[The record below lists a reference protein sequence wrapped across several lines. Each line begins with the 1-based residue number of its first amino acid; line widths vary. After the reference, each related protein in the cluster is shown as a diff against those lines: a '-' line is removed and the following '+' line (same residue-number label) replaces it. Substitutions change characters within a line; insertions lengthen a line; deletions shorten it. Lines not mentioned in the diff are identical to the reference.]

1 MNSTSSCSPTPRI
14 IAWTV
19 IHPGELVA
27 RASLAAFLGL
37 SLVAW
42 PATGLAQT
50 PVGPTGAITGM
61 VRDSAGLRL
70 GQVAIGVDGVNGGEP
85 RAATNDSGTYHIAR
99 IGIGAMKLIARRVGY
114 APDTVSVVVAAGE
127 VAHADFV
134 MVASVH
140 TLPEELV
147 VADLTRGKMG
157 PFNRRKARGV
167 GAFVTRAEIEK
178 RQPGSVSELLRYLP
192 GVAVT
197 QKMAGE
203 PQPVHM
209 QRSVHSSV
217 QSSCVVQLYVDGH
230 PYPNGNVDDFNPG
243 HIEGVEVYRSASE
256 IPADFR
262 TRDAT
267 CGLIALWTRDPD
279 AARRKP

>member
-42 PATGLAQT
+42 PATGLTQT

-114 APDTVSVVVAAGE
+114 APDTVSVVVVAGE
-127 VAHADFV
+127 AAHADFV
-134 MVASVH
+134 MVTSVH
-140 TLPEELV
+140 TLPEEVV
-147 VADLTRGKMG
+147 VADQTRGKMG

-230 PYPNGNVDDFNPG
+230 PYPNGNVDDFSPTL
-243 HIEGVEVYRSASE
+243 IEGVEVYRSASE

-267 CGLIALWTRDPD
+267 CGLIALWTRDPET
-279 AARRKP
+279 ARRRP

>member
-1 MNSTSSCSPTPRI
+1 LTYRN
-14 IAWTV
+14 
-19 IHPGELVA
+19 LVT
-27 RASLAAFLGL
+27 RAFLASSLAVT
-37 SLVAW
+37 LVAW
-42 PATGLAQT
+42 PATVVVAQA
-50 PVGPTGAITGM
+50 PTGAVAGT

-70 GQVAIGVDGVNGGEP
+70 DQVAIGIVGASGGEH
-85 RAATNDSGTYHIAR
+85 RATSNDSGSYHIA
-99 IGIGAMKLIARRVGY
+99 AMGVGSVKLFARRVGF
-114 APDTVSVVVAAGE
+114 APETVSVVVAAGA
-127 VAHADFV
+127 VTRADFV
-134 MVASVH
+134 MAATAL
-140 TLPEELV
+140 TLPAAEV
-147 VADLTRGKMG
+147 VADPTRGKMG
-157 PFNRRKARGV
+157 PFNRRKSRGV

-178 RQPGSVSELLRYLP
+178 RQPGTMSELLRYLP

-209 QRSVHSSV
+209 ERSVRSSM
-217 QSSCVVQLYVDGH
+217 QASCVVQLYVDGH
-230 PYPNGNVDDFNPG
+230 PYPNGNVDDFSPAL
-243 HIEGVEVYRSASE
+243 IEGVEVYRSASE